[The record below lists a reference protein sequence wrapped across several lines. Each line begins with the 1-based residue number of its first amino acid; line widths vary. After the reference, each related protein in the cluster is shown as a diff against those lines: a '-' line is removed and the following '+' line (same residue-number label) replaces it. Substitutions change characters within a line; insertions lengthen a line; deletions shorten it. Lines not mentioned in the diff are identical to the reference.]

1 MTVIDSCFSFQGRV
15 GVEREIEVGDR
26 GNLGG
31 RWWGIQAGVE
41 TGGQLGLRVGE
52 AQNLGVSLYH
62 WTACLRC
69 SRI

>member
-1 MTVIDSCFSFQGRV
+1 
-15 GVEREIEVGDR
+15 VGDR
-26 GNLGG
+26 GNFDG

-41 TGGQLGLRVGE
+41 TGWELGLRVGE